1 MSLSHPNDIM
11 QITCLKEDY
20 VFEVNQQMTTDD
32 VQGQEPLANS
42 LKITR
47 GTKVI

>member
-32 VQGQEPLANS
+32 GQEPLANS